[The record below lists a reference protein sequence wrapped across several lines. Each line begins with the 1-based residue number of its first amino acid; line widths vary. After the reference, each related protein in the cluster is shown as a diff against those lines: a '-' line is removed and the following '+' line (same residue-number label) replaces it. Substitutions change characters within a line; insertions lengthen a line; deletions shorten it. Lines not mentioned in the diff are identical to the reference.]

1 MDFSLTEAER
11 LIRDTAREF
20 AEKELKPV
28 AGELDRQHRFPKKPL
43 RRLAELGMMGM
54 TVPEADGGP
63 GASAVAHSLVLMEV
77 SRACASTGVILSVH
91 NSLACEC
98 LVRYGSPPQKQR
110 YLPGLIRG
118 TILGAFALTEPESG
132 SDAAA
137 LRTTAVRRG
146 DRYLLTGT
154 KAFVTSGGRAGLILA
169 FATMAPE
176 RGRQGITAFLL
187 EPAFP
192 GFAVGRVEEKMGL
205 NASETVQLHLEAC
218 EVPAENR
225 LGEEGAGFEIAVAL
239 LDGGRAGIAAQ
250 AVGIAQACLE
260 EAVAYAKE
268 RRQFGR
274 PIATFQ
280 AIQHQIAD
288 MATQVEAARLLTLK
302 AAALNDAGQ
311 PVRVAASMAKLYASE
326 AANRVAAAA
335 LQIHGGYGYL
345 KDFPIERHYR
355 DARVLTLYEGTSEIH
370 RVLIGRHVTA

>member
-1 MDFSLTEAER
+1 MDFTLSEAER

-28 AGELDRQHRFPKKPL
+28 AGELDRQHQFPEKPL
-43 RRLAELGMMGM
+43 RRLAQLGMMGM
-54 TVPEADGGP
+54 TVPEAEGGP
-63 GASAVAHSLVLMEV
+63 GASSVAHALLLMEV

-98 LVRYGSPPQKQR
+98 LVRFGTSAQKQK

-118 TILGAFALTEPESG
+118 ATLGAFALTEPESG

-137 LRTTAVRRG
+137 LKTVAVRQA

-154 KAFVTSGGRAGLILA
+154 KAFVTSGRRAGLILT
-169 FATMAPE
+169 FATTAPE
-176 RGRQGITAFLL
+176 RGRERITAFLL
-187 EPAFP
+187 EPGYS

-225 LGEEGAGFEIAVAL
+225 LGAEGEGFEIALKL
-239 LDGGRAGIAAQ
+239 LEGGRAGIAAQ

-274 PIATFQ
+274 PIASFQ
-280 AIQHQIAD
+280 TIQHQIAD
-288 MATQVEAARLLTLK
+288 MATQVEAARILTLR
-302 AAALNDAGQ
+302 AAALKDAGR
-311 PVRVAASMAKLYASE
+311 PARVVSSMAKLYASE

-345 KDFPIERHYR
+345 KDFPVERHYR

-370 RVLIGRHVTA
+370 RIVIGRHLAA

>member
-1 MDFSLTEAER
+1 
-11 LIRDTAREF
+11 
-20 AEKELKPV
+20 
-28 AGELDRQHRFPKKPL
+28 
-43 RRLAELGMMGM
+43 M
-54 TVPEADGGP
+54 TVPEAEGGP
-63 GASAVAHSLVLMEV
+63 GASSVAHALLLMEV

-98 LVRYGSPPQKQR
+98 LVRFGTSAQKQK

-118 TILGAFALTEPESG
+118 ATLGAFALTEPESG

-137 LRTTAVRRG
+137 LKTVAVRQG

-154 KAFVTSGGRAGLILA
+154 KAFVTSGRRAGLILT
-169 FATMAPE
+169 FATTAPE
-176 RGRQGITAFLL
+176 RGRERITAFLL
-187 EPAFP
+187 EPGYS

-225 LGEEGAGFEIAVAL
+225 LGAEGEGFEIALKL
-239 LDGGRAGIAAQ
+239 LEGGRAGIAAQ

-274 PIATFQ
+274 PIASFQ
-280 AIQHQIAD
+280 TIQHQIAD
-288 MATQVEAARLLTLK
+288 MATQVEAARILTLR
-302 AAALNDAGQ
+302 AAALKDAGR
-311 PVRVAASMAKLYASE
+311 PARVASSMAKLYASE

-345 KDFPIERHYR
+345 KDFPVERHYR

-370 RVLIGRHVTA
+370 RIVIGRHLAA

>member
-1 MDFSLTEAER
+1 MDFTLSEAER

-28 AGELDRQHRFPKKPL
+28 AAELDRQHRFPEKPL
-43 RRLAELGMMGM
+43 RRLAELGIMGM
-54 TVPEADGGP
+54 TVPEADGAP

-98 LVRYGSPPQKQR
+98 LVRYGTEAQKR
-110 YLPGLIRG
+110 KYLPGLIRG
-118 TILGAFALTEPESG
+118 TTLGAFALTEPESG

-137 LRTTAVRRG
+137 LKTLAVRQG

-154 KAFVTSGGRAGLILA
+154 KAFVTSGGRAGMILA
-169 FATMAPE
+169 FATVALE
-176 RGRQGITAFLL
+176 RGRQGVTAFLL
-187 EPAFP
+187 EPTFP

-205 NASETVQLHLEAC
+205 NASETVQLHFDAC
-218 EVPAENR
+218 EVPAANR
-225 LGEEGAGFEIAVAL
+225 VGDEGAGFEIALSL
-239 LDGGRAGIAAQ
+239 LEGGRAGIAAQ
-250 AVGIAQACLE
+250 AVGVAQACLE

-274 PIATFQ
+274 PIASFQ

-288 MATQVEAARLLTLK
+288 MATQVEAARLLTLR
-302 AAALNDAGQ
+302 AAALKDAGQ
-311 PVRVAASMAKLYASE
+311 PVRVASSMAKLYASE

-370 RVLIGRHVTA
+370 RIVIGRHLTA

>member
-1 MDFSLTEAER
+1 MDFTLTEAER

-98 LVRYGSPPQKQR
+98 LVRFGKPAQKQK

-118 TILGAFALTEPESG
+118 TVLGAFALTEPESG

-137 LRTTAVRRG
+137 LKTVAVRQG
-146 DRYLLTGT
+146 DRYILTGT

-169 FATMAPE
+169 FATTAPE

-187 EPAFP
+187 EPTFP

-205 NASETVQLHLEAC
+205 NASETVTLHLEAC

-225 LGEEGAGFEIAVAL
+225 LGAEGEGFEIALAL

-260 EAVAYAKE
+260 EALAYAKE

-288 MATQVEAARLLTLK
+288 MATQVEAARLLTLR
-302 AAALNDAGQ
+302 AAALKDAGR
-311 PVRVAASMAKLYASE
+311 PVRVASSMAKLYASE
-326 AANRVAAAA
+326 AANRIAAAA

-370 RVLIGRHVTA
+370 RLLIGRHLAA

>member
-1 MDFSLTEAER
+1 VDFTLSGAEQ

-28 AGELDRQHRFPKKPL
+28 AAELDRQHQFPEKPL

-54 TVPEADGGP
+54 TVPGAEGGP
-63 GASAVAHSLVLMEV
+63 GASAVAHALVLMEV

-91 NSLACEC
+91 NSLTCEC
-98 LVRYGSPPQKQR
+98 LVRYGTPAQKQK

-118 TILGAFALTEPESG
+118 TTLGAFALTEPESG

-137 LRTTAVRRG
+137 LKTVAVRQG

-154 KAFVTSGGRAGLILA
+154 KAFVTSGRRAGLILT
-169 FATMAPE
+169 FATTAPE
-176 RGRQGITAFLL
+176 RGREGITAFLL
-187 EPAFP
+187 EPALP

-218 EVPAENR
+218 EVPVENR
-225 LGEEGAGFEIAVAL
+225 LGAEGEGFEIGLKL
-239 LDGGRAGIAAQ
+239 LEGGRAGIAAQ

-260 EAVAYAKE
+260 EAVAYAKG

-274 PIATFQ
+274 PIASFQ

-288 MATQVEAARLLTLK
+288 MATQVEAARLLTLR
-302 AAALNDAGQ
+302 AAALKDARR
-311 PVRVAASMAKLYASE
+311 PARVASSMAKLYASE
-326 AANRVAAAA
+326 AANSVAAAA

-345 KDFPIERHYR
+345 RDFPIERHYR

-370 RVLIGRHVTA
+370 RIVIGRHLAA

>member
-1 MDFSLTEAER
+1 MDFTLSEAER
-11 LIRDTAREF
+11 LVRDTAREF

-63 GASAVAHSLVLMEV
+63 GASAVSHALVLMEV
-77 SRACASTGVILSVH
+77 SRACASTGVIFSVH

-98 LVRYGSPPQKQR
+98 LVRYGTPAQKGK

-118 TILGAFALTEPESG
+118 TTLGAFALTEPESG

-137 LRTTAVRRG
+137 LKTVAVRRG

-154 KAFVTSGGRAGLILA
+154 KAFVTSGGRAGMTLT
-169 FATMAPE
+169 FATTAPE
-176 RGRQGITAFLL
+176 REHQGITAFLL
-187 EPAFP
+187 EPSFP

-225 LGEEGAGFEIAVAL
+225 LGEEGEGFDIALAL
-239 LDGGRAGIAAQ
+239 LEGGRAGIAAQ

-268 RRQFGR
+268 RHQFGQ
-274 PIATFQ
+274 PIASFQ

-288 MATQVEAARLLTLK
+288 MATQVEAARLLTLR
-302 AAALNDAGQ
+302 AAALKDAGQ
-311 PVRVAASMAKLYASE
+311 PGRVASSMAKLYASE

-370 RVLIGRHVTA
+370 RIVIGRHLAA

>member
-1 MDFSLTEAER
+1 MDFTLSEAER

-20 AEKELKPV
+20 AEKELKLV
-28 AGELDRQHRFPKKPL
+28 AGEMDRQHRFPEKPL

-98 LVRYGSPPQKQR
+98 LVRYGTPAQKQK
-110 YLPGLIRG
+110 YLPRLIRG
-118 TILGAFALTEPESG
+118 AILGAFALTEPESG

-137 LRTTAVRRG
+137 LRSVAVREG
-146 DRYLLTGT
+146 DRYFLTGT

-169 FATMAPE
+169 FATTASD

-187 EPAFP
+187 EPTFP

-225 LGEEGAGFEIAVAL
+225 LGEEGAGFEIALSL

-268 RRQFGR
+268 RRQFGQ

-288 MATQVEAARLLTLK
+288 IATQVEAARLLTLR
-302 AAALNDAGQ
+302 AAALKDAGR
-311 PVRVAASMAKLYASE
+311 PVRVASSMAKLYASE

-370 RVLIGRHVTA
+370 RLVIGRHVTA

>member
-1 MDFSLTEAER
+1 MDFTPTEAER
-11 LIRDTAREF
+11 LVRDTAREF

-28 AGELDRQHRFPKKPL
+28 ASELDRQHRFPKKPL

-63 GASAVAHSLVLMEV
+63 GATAVAHSLVLMEV

-91 NSLACEC
+91 NSLVCEC
-98 LVRYGSPPQKQR
+98 LVRYGTPAQKGK

-118 TILGAFALTEPESG
+118 TTLGAFALTEPESG

-137 LRTTAVRRG
+137 LKTVAVRRG

-154 KAFVTSGGRAGLILA
+154 KGFVTSGGRAGMTLT
-169 FATMAPE
+169 FATTAPE
-176 RGRQGITAFLL
+176 REHQGITAFLL
-187 EPAFP
+187 EPSFP

-225 LGEEGAGFEIAVAL
+225 LGEEGEGFDIALAL
-239 LDGGRAGIAAQ
+239 LEGGRAGIAAQ

-268 RRQFGR
+268 RHQFGQ
-274 PIATFQ
+274 PIASFQ

-288 MATQVEAARLLTLK
+288 MATEVEAARLLTLR
-302 AAALNDAGQ
+302 AAALKDAGR
-311 PVRVAASMAKLYASE
+311 PVRVASSMAKLYASE

-370 RVLIGRHVTA
+370 RLLIGRHLAA

>member
-1 MDFSLTEAER
+1 MDFTLSEAER

-28 AGELDRQHRFPKKPL
+28 AAELDRQHRFPEKPL
-43 RRLAELGMMGM
+43 RRLAELGIMGM

-63 GASAVAHSLVLMEV
+63 GARAVAHSLVLMEV

-98 LVRYGSPPQKQR
+98 LVRYGTEAQKR
-110 YLPGLIRG
+110 KYLPGLSRG
-118 TILGAFALTEPESG
+118 TTLGAFALTEPESG

-137 LRTTAVRRG
+137 LKTVALRQG
-146 DRYLLTGT
+146 DRYFLTGT
-154 KAFVTSGGRAGLILA
+154 KAFVTSGGRAGMILA
-169 FATMAPE
+169 FATVALE

-187 EPAFP
+187 EPTFP

-205 NASETVQLHLEAC
+205 NASETVQLHFDAC
-218 EVPAENR
+218 EVPAANR
-225 LGEEGAGFEIAVAL
+225 LGEEGAGFEIALSL
-239 LDGGRAGIAAQ
+239 LEGGRAGIAAQ
-250 AVGIAQACLE
+250 AVGVAQACLE

-274 PIATFQ
+274 PIASFQ

-288 MATQVEAARLLTLK
+288 MATQVEAARLLTLR
-302 AAALNDAGQ
+302 AAALKDAGQ
-311 PVRVAASMAKLYASE
+311 PVRVASSMAKLYASE

-370 RVLIGRHVTA
+370 RIVIGRHLTA

>member
-1 MDFSLTEAER
+1 MDFTLSGAEQ
-11 LIRDTAREF
+11 LIRDTAQEF

-28 AGELDRQHRFPKKPL
+28 AAELDRQHQFPEKPL

-54 TVPEADGGP
+54 TVPGAEGGP
-63 GASAVAHSLVLMEV
+63 GASAVAHALVLMEV

-91 NSLACEC
+91 NSLTCEC
-98 LVRYGSPPQKQR
+98 LVRYGTPAQKQK

-118 TILGAFALTEPESG
+118 TTLGAFALTEPESG

-137 LRTTAVRRG
+137 LKTVAVRQG

-154 KAFVTSGGRAGLILA
+154 KAFVTSGRRAGLILT
-169 FATMAPE
+169 FATTAPE
-176 RGRQGITAFLL
+176 RGREGITAFLL
-187 EPAFP
+187 EPALP

-218 EVPAENR
+218 EVPVENR
-225 LGEEGAGFEIAVAL
+225 LGAEGEGFEIGLKL
-239 LDGGRAGIAAQ
+239 LEGGRAGIAAQ

-260 EAVAYAKE
+260 EAVAYAKG

-274 PIATFQ
+274 PIASFQ

-288 MATQVEAARLLTLK
+288 MATQVEAARLLTLR
-302 AAALNDAGQ
+302 AAALKDARR
-311 PVRVAASMAKLYASE
+311 PARVASSMAKLYASE
-326 AANRVAAAA
+326 AANSVAAAA

-345 KDFPIERHYR
+345 RDFPIERHYR

-370 RVLIGRHVTA
+370 RIVIGRHLAA

>member
-1 MDFSLTEAER
+1 MDFTLSEAER
-11 LIRDTAREF
+11 LVRDTAREF

-28 AGELDRQHRFPKKPL
+28 AAELDRQHRFPEKPL

-63 GASAVAHSLVLMEV
+63 GASAVAHSLALMEV
-77 SRACASTGVILSVH
+77 SRACASTGIILSVH
-91 NSLACEC
+91 NSLACDC
-98 LVRYGSPPQKQR
+98 LVRFGSPAQKR
-110 YLPGLIRG
+110 KYLPRLIRG
-118 TILGAFALTEPESG
+118 AILGAFALTEPESG

-137 LRTTAVRRG
+137 LRTVAVRQG

-169 FATMAPE
+169 FATTAPD
-176 RGRQGITAFLL
+176 RGRKGITAFLL
-187 EPAFP
+187 EPTFP

-225 LGEEGAGFEIAVAL
+225 LGEEGAGFEAALTL

-268 RRQFGR
+268 RRQFGQ

-288 MATQVEAARLLTLK
+288 MATQVEAARLLTLR
-302 AAALNDAGQ
+302 AAALKDAGR
-311 PVRVAASMAKLYASE
+311 PVRVASSMAKLYASE

-370 RVLIGRHVTA
+370 RLVIGRHVTA

>member
-1 MDFSLTEAER
+1 MDFTLTEAER
-11 LIRDTAREF
+11 LIRETAREF
-20 AEKELKPV
+20 AQKELKPV
-28 AGELDRQHRFPKKPL
+28 AGELDRQHQFPEKPL

-54 TVPEADGGP
+54 TVPETDGGP

-91 NSLACEC
+91 NSLACGC
-98 LVRYGSPPQKQR
+98 LVRFGTPAQKQKH
-110 YLPGLIRG
+110 LPGLIRG

-137 LRTTAVRRG
+137 LRTVAVRRG

-154 KAFVTSGGRAGLILA
+154 KAFVTSGRRAGLILT
-169 FATMAPE
+169 FATTAPD
-176 RGRQGITAFLL
+176 RGREGITAFLL
-187 EPAFP
+187 EPGFP

-205 NASETVQLHLEAC
+205 NASETVQLHLEGC
-218 EVPAENR
+218 EVPADNR
-225 LGEEGAGFEIAVAL
+225 LGAEGEGFEIALKL
-239 LDGGRAGIAAQ
+239 LEGGRAGIAAQ

-268 RRQFGR
+268 RRQFGQ
-274 PIATFQ
+274 PIAAFQ

-302 AAALNDAGQ
+302 AAVLKDAGR
-311 PVRVAASMAKLYASE
+311 PARVASSMAKLYASE

-370 RVLIGRHVTA
+370 RLVIGRHLAA

>member
-1 MDFSLTEAER
+1 VDFTLSEAER

-28 AGELDRQHRFPKKPL
+28 AAELDRQHRFPEKPL
-43 RRLAELGMMGM
+43 RRLAELGIMGM

-63 GASAVAHSLVLMEV
+63 GARAVAHSLVLMEV

-98 LVRYGSPPQKQR
+98 LVRYGTEAQKR
-110 YLPGLIRG
+110 KYLPGLSRG
-118 TILGAFALTEPESG
+118 TTLGAFALTEPESG

-137 LRTTAVRRG
+137 LKTVALRQG
-146 DRYLLTGT
+146 DRYFLTGT
-154 KAFVTSGGRAGLILA
+154 KAFVTSGGRAGMILA
-169 FATMAPE
+169 FATVALE

-187 EPAFP
+187 EPTFP

-205 NASETVQLHLEAC
+205 NASETVQLHFDAC
-218 EVPAENR
+218 EVPAANR
-225 LGEEGAGFEIAVAL
+225 LGEEGAGFEIALSL
-239 LDGGRAGIAAQ
+239 LEGGRAGIAAQ
-250 AVGIAQACLE
+250 AVGVAQACLE

-274 PIATFQ
+274 PIASFQ

-288 MATQVEAARLLTLK
+288 MATQVEAARLLTLR
-302 AAALNDAGQ
+302 AAALKDAGQ
-311 PVRVAASMAKLYASE
+311 PVRVASSMAKLYASE

-370 RVLIGRHVTA
+370 RIVIGRHLTA

>member
-1 MDFSLTEAER
+1 VDFTLSEAER

-28 AGELDRQHRFPKKPL
+28 AGELDRQHQFPEKPL
-43 RRLAELGMMGM
+43 RRLAQLGMMGM
-54 TVPEADGGP
+54 TVPEAEGGP
-63 GASAVAHSLVLMEV
+63 GASSVAHALLLMEV

-98 LVRYGSPPQKQR
+98 LVRFGTSAQKQK

-118 TILGAFALTEPESG
+118 ATLGAFALTEPESG

-137 LRTTAVRRG
+137 LKTVAVRQG

-154 KAFVTSGGRAGLILA
+154 KAFVTSGRRAGLILT
-169 FATMAPE
+169 FATTAPE
-176 RGRQGITAFLL
+176 RGRERITAFLL
-187 EPAFP
+187 EPGYS

-225 LGEEGAGFEIAVAL
+225 LGAEGEGFEIALKL
-239 LDGGRAGIAAQ
+239 LEGGRAGIAAQ

-274 PIATFQ
+274 PIASFQ
-280 AIQHQIAD
+280 TIQHQIAD
-288 MATQVEAARLLTLK
+288 MATQVEAARILTLR
-302 AAALNDAGQ
+302 AAALKDAGR
-311 PVRVAASMAKLYASE
+311 PARVASSMAKLYASE

-345 KDFPIERHYR
+345 KDFPVERHYR

-370 RVLIGRHVTA
+370 RIVIGRHLAA

>member
-1 MDFSLTEAER
+1 VDFTLSGAEQ

-28 AGELDRQHRFPKKPL
+28 AAELDRQHQFPEKPL

-54 TVPEADGGP
+54 TVPGAEGGP
-63 GASAVAHSLVLMEV
+63 GASAVAHALVLMEV

-91 NSLACEC
+91 NSLTCEC
-98 LVRYGSPPQKQR
+98 LVRYGTPAQKQK

-118 TILGAFALTEPESG
+118 TTLGAFALTEPESG

-137 LRTTAVRRG
+137 LKTVAVRQG

-154 KAFVTSGGRAGLILA
+154 KAFVTSGRRAGLILT
-169 FATMAPE
+169 FATTAPE
-176 RGRQGITAFLL
+176 RGREGITAFLL
-187 EPAFP
+187 EPALP

-218 EVPAENR
+218 EVPVENR
-225 LGEEGAGFEIAVAL
+225 LGAEGEGFEIGLKL
-239 LDGGRAGIAAQ
+239 LEGGRAGIAAQ

-260 EAVAYAKE
+260 EAVAYAKG

-274 PIATFQ
+274 PIASFQ

-288 MATQVEAARLLTLK
+288 MATQVEAARLLTLR
-302 AAALNDAGQ
+302 AAALKDARRSA
-311 PVRVAASMAKLYASE
+311 RVASSMAKLYASE
-326 AANRVAAAA
+326 AANSVAAAA

-345 KDFPIERHYR
+345 RDFPIERHYR

-370 RVLIGRHVTA
+370 RIVIGRHLAA

>member
-1 MDFSLTEAER
+1 VDFTLSGAEQ

-28 AGELDRQHRFPKKPL
+28 AAELDRQHQFPEKPL

-54 TVPEADGGP
+54 TVPGAEGGP
-63 GASAVAHSLVLMEV
+63 GASAVAHALVLMEV

-91 NSLACEC
+91 NSMACEC
-98 LVRYGSPPQKQR
+98 LVRYGTPAQKQK

-118 TILGAFALTEPESG
+118 TTLGAFALTEPESG

-137 LRTTAVRRG
+137 LKTVAVRQG

-154 KAFVTSGGRAGLILA
+154 KAFVTSGRRAGLILT
-169 FATMAPE
+169 FATTAPE
-176 RGRQGITAFLL
+176 RGREGITAFLL
-187 EPAFP
+187 EPALP

-218 EVPAENR
+218 EVPVENR
-225 LGEEGAGFEIAVAL
+225 LGAEGEGFEIGLKL
-239 LDGGRAGIAAQ
+239 LEGGRAGIAAQ

-260 EAVAYAKE
+260 EAVAYAKG

-274 PIATFQ
+274 PIASFQ

-288 MATQVEAARLLTLK
+288 MATQVEAARLLTLR
-302 AAALNDAGQ
+302 AAALKDARR
-311 PVRVAASMAKLYASE
+311 PARVASSMAKLYASE
-326 AANRVAAAA
+326 AANSVAAAA

-345 KDFPIERHYR
+345 RDFPIERHYR

-370 RVLIGRHVTA
+370 RIVIGRHLAA

>member
-1 MDFSLTEAER
+1 MDFTLSEAER
-11 LIRDTAREF
+11 LVRDTAREF

-28 AGELDRQHRFPKKPL
+28 AAELDRQHRFPKKPL

-63 GASAVAHSLVLMEV
+63 EASAVSHALVLMEV

-98 LVRYGSPPQKQR
+98 LVRFGTPAQKQK

-118 TILGAFALTEPESG
+118 TTLGAFALTEPESG

-137 LRTTAVRRG
+137 LKTVAVRKG
-146 DRYLLTGT
+146 NRYLLTGT
-154 KAFVTSGGRAGLILA
+154 KAFVTSGGRAGMILA
-169 FATMAPE
+169 FATTAPE

-187 EPAFP
+187 EPSFP

-268 RRQFGR
+268 RHQFGQ
-274 PIATFQ
+274 PIASFQ

-288 MATQVEAARLLTLK
+288 MATQVEAARLLTLR
-302 AAALNDAGQ
+302 AAALKDAGQ
-311 PVRVAASMAKLYASE
+311 PVRVASSMAKLYASE

-370 RVLIGRHVTA
+370 RLLIGRHLAA